1 MLVNSK
7 EILEK
12 AKQDNYAVPHF
23 NINNLEW
30 TRYILEEMQELNSGV
45 ILGVSEGAIKY
56 MGGVNV
62 VTNLVK
68 SLIKDLNIQIDV
80 VLHLD
85 HGSSFEICQK
95 CIDAGFTSV
104 MIDASHYPLL
114 KNIEITKKVVE
125 YAHDKNVTVEAEI
138 GQIGGTEDGM
148 EGKNYNAKLEDV
160 IALVNSTHIDSVAPA
175 LGSVHGLYK
184 GKPNLD
190 FITMKKISENV
201 SIPLVLHGGTGIP
214 DNLIQEAI
222 KNGINKININTELQ
236 IAWANEVRKF
246 LKENET
252 VYDPRKVISSDEI
265 VSISNI
271 PNIADVESLE
281 EILSYLGAQVK
292 TTNGTITINPKEIN
306 NKEIPESISTKLR
319 ASYYFMSALLGK
331 YKKVEMYFP
340 GGCNIGARPI
350 DQTIKGYRLLGA
362 KVVEKSN
369 KYTITASKL
378 TGAKI
383 YLDMP
388 SVGATINIMIVAAKA
403 EGTTIIENAA
413 KEPEIVNVATFL
425 NNMGA
430 KIKGAG
436 TNVIKI
442 EGVKYLHKCFHE
454 VIPDRIEAGTYLIIA
469 ALLGENLTINNII
482 PSHLE
487 SLISKLKE
495 AGVNMEIGF
504 DYIKIKEKY
513 TRIFKKIDKPAPDFN
528 KYEEPKMYLL

>member
-12 AKQDNYAVPHF
+12 AKQGNYAVPHF

-201 SIPLVLHGGTGIP
+201 SVPLVLHGGTGIP

-252 VYDPRKVISSDEI
+252 VYDPRKVISSGEKAI
-265 VSISNI
+265 KNV
-271 PNIADVESLE
+271 
-281 EILSYLGAQVK
+281 VK
-292 TTNGTITINPKEIN
+292 EK
-306 NKEIPESISTKLR
+306 TKL
-319 ASYYFMSALLGK
+319 FK
-331 YKKVEMYFP
+331 
-340 GGCNIGARPI
+340 NI
-350 DQTIKGYRLLGA
+350 
-362 KVVEKSN
+362 
-369 KYTITASKL
+369 
-378 TGAKI
+378 
-383 YLDMP
+383 
-388 SVGATINIMIVAAKA
+388 
-403 EGTTIIENAA
+403 
-413 KEPEIVNVATFL
+413 
-425 NNMGA
+425 
-430 KIKGAG
+430 
-436 TNVIKI
+436 
-442 EGVKYLHKCFHE
+442 
-454 VIPDRIEAGTYLIIA
+454 
-469 ALLGENLTINNII
+469 
-482 PSHLE
+482 
-487 SLISKLKE
+487 
-495 AGVNMEIGF
+495 
-504 DYIKIKEKY
+504 
-513 TRIFKKIDKPAPDFN
+513 
-528 KYEEPKMYLL
+528 